1 MASLSDNFDELWQRL
16 RYGRG
21 LSHTGDDP
29 VYYLVF
35 HPSEMLEVKRRLRQ
49 WAAVLKKQDWTM
61 ETFSMAE
68 ATKGIFEKNEFRE
81 DVWLASEQDKCFDA
95 EAIQQINKQLESALV
110 DEGALKQRLSE
121 KLQSLAGR
129 ANTVLFVTDLEAL
142 HPYLRVG
149 VLEQQLQG
157 RFTVPTVFLYPGI
170 RDGKT
175 TLKFL
180 GIYPADG
187 NYRSV
192 HIGG

>member
-1 MASLSDNFDELWQRL
+1 MPSLSDNFDQLWQRL

-35 HPSEMLEVKRRLRQ
+35 HPSEMLEVKRSLRQ
-49 WAAVLKKQDWTM
+49 WAAVFKKQDWTM
-61 ETFSMAE
+61 EIFSMAE
-68 ATKGIFEKNEFRE
+68 AIKVIFETNEFR
-81 DVWLASEQDKCFDA
+81 DLWLASNEDKRFDT
-95 EAIQQINKQLESALV
+95 EAVQRVNKQLESALV
-110 DEGALKQRLSE
+110 DDGALKQRLAD
-121 KLQSLAGR
+121 KLQSLTGQM
-129 ANTVLFVTDLEAL
+129 NTVLFVTDIEAL

-149 VLEQQLQG
+149 VLEQQLHG

>member
-1 MASLSDNFDELWQRL
+1 MSSLGDNFDQLWQRL

-35 HPSEMLEVKRRLRQ
+35 HPSEMLEVKRHLRQ

-61 ETFSMAE
+61 EIFSMAE
-68 ATKGIFEKNEFRE
+68 VIKEIFKTNDFR
-81 DVWLASEQDKCFDA
+81 DVWLASEEDKRFDA
-95 EAIQQINKQLESALV
+95 EAVQQVNKQLESALV
-110 DEGALKQRLSE
+110 DEGTLKQRLTD
-121 KLQSLAGR
+121 KLELLVGR
-129 ANTVLFVTDLEAL
+129 RNTVLFVSDIEAL

>member
-1 MASLSDNFDELWQRL
+1 MSSLADNFDQLWQRL

-68 ATKGIFEKNEFRE
+68 VIKEIFEANDFR
-81 DVWLASEQDKCFDA
+81 DVWLASEEDKRFDA
-95 EAIQQINKQLESALV
+95 EAVQQVNKQLESALV
-110 DEGALKQRLSE
+110 DEGTLKQRLAD
-121 KLQSLAGR
+121 KLQLLAGR
-129 ANTVLFVTDLEAL
+129 TNTVLFVSDIEAM

>member
-1 MASLSDNFDELWQRL
+1 MPSLSDNFDQLWQRL

-68 ATKGIFEKNEFRE
+68 AIKEIFEANEFR
-81 DVWLASEQDKCFDA
+81 DLWLASEEDKRFDA
-95 EAIQQINKQLESALV
+95 EAVQQVDKQLESALV
-110 DEGALKQRLSE
+110 DEGTLKQRLAD

-129 ANTVLFVTDLEAL
+129 TNTVLFVSDLEAL

-192 HIGG
+192 HIGS

>member
-1 MASLSDNFDELWQRL
+1 MSSLSDNFDQLWQRL

-68 ATKGIFEKNEFRE
+68 AIKDIFSANEFRHMWLESEE
-81 DVWLASEQDKCFDA
+81 DRRFDP
-95 EAIQQINKQLESALV
+95 EALERLNDQLESALV
-110 DEGALKQRLSE
+110 DEGSLKQRLAE

-129 ANTVLFVTDLEAL
+129 TNTVLFVTDIEAL

-157 RFTVPTVFLYPGI
+157 RFTVPTVFLYPGV

>member
-1 MASLSDNFDELWQRL
+1 MPSLSDNFDQLWQRL

-49 WAAVLKKQDWTM
+49 WAAVLKKQDWAM
-61 ETFSMAE
+61 ETFSMAD
-68 ATKGIFEKNEFRE
+68 AIKDIFEANDFR
-81 DVWLASEQDKCFDA
+81 DLWLASEEDKRFDA
-95 EAIQQINKQLESALV
+95 EAVQQVNRQLESALV
-110 DEGALKQRLSE
+110 DEGTLKQRLAN
-121 KLQSLAGR
+121 KLQSLAGCT
-129 ANTVLFVTDLEAL
+129 NTVLFVTDVEAL

-157 RFTVPTVFLYPGI
+157 LFTVPTVFLYPGL

>member
-1 MASLSDNFDELWQRL
+1 MSSLSDNFDQLWQRL

-68 ATKGIFEKNEFRE
+68 AIKDIFSANEFRHLWLESEE
-81 DVWLASEQDKCFDA
+81 DRRFDT
-95 EAIQQINKQLESALV
+95 EAIERLNDQLESALV
-110 DEGALKQRLSE
+110 DEGSLKQRLAD
-121 KLQSLAGR
+121 KLQSLAGST
-129 ANTVLFVTDLEAL
+129 NTVLFVTDIEAL

-157 RFTVPTVFLYPGI
+157 RFTVPTVFLYPGV

>member
-1 MASLSDNFDELWQRL
+1 MESLSDSFDQLWQRIQ
-16 RYGRG
+16 YGRE

-29 VYYLVF
+29 VYYIVF
-35 HPSEMLEVKRRLRQ
+35 HPSKMLEVKRSIRQ
-49 WAAVLKKQDWTM
+49 WRAILKRQDWAM

-68 ATKGIFEKNEFRE
+68 AIKDIFSTNEFR
-81 DVWLASEQDKCFDA
+81 DLWLATEEDKRFDA
-95 EAIQQINKQLESALV
+95 ESIQRVNQQLESVLV
-110 DEGALKQRLSE
+110 SEGTLKERLGD
-121 KLQSLAGR
+121 KLNSLTGKK
-129 ANTVLFVTDLEAL
+129 NTVLFVTDVEAL

-149 VLEQQLQG
+149 ALEQQLQG
-157 RFTVPTVFLYPGI
+157 CFSVPTVFLYPGV

>member
-1 MASLSDNFDELWQRL
+1 MPPLSDNFDQLWQRL

-68 ATKGIFEKNEFRE
+68 AIKDILEANEFR
-81 DVWLASEQDKCFDA
+81 DLWLASEEDKRFDA
-95 EAIQQINKQLESALV
+95 EAVQQVDKQLESALV
-110 DEGALKQRLSE
+110 DEGTLKQRLAD
-121 KLQSLAGR
+121 KLQSLSGR
-129 ANTVLFVTDLEAL
+129 TNTVLFVSDLEAL

>member
-1 MASLSDNFDELWQRL
+1 MPSLSDNFDQLWQRL

-29 VYYLVF
+29 VYYLIF

-68 ATKGIFEKNEFRE
+68 AIKDIFEANEFR
-81 DVWLASEQDKCFDA
+81 DLWLASEEAKRFDV
-95 EAIQQINKQLESALV
+95 EAVQQVNKQLESALV
-110 DEGALKQRLSE
+110 DEGTLKHRL
-121 KLQSLAGR
+121 A
-129 ANTVLFVTDLEAL
+129 
-142 HPYLRVG
+142 
-149 VLEQQLQG
+149 
-157 RFTVPTVFLYPGI
+157 VPTVFLYPGI

>member
-1 MASLSDNFDELWQRL
+1 MASLSDNFDQLWQRL

-35 HPSEMLEVKRRLRQ
+35 HPSEMLEVKRRMRQ
-49 WAAVLKKQDWTM
+49 WAAVLKKQDWKM
-61 ETFSMAE
+61 EVFSMAE
-68 ATKGIFEKNEFRE
+68 AIQDIFENYDSR
-81 DVWLASEQDKCFDA
+81 DVWLKSDQDKSFDP
-95 EAIQQINKQLESALV
+95 EAVEQVNKTLEAALV
-110 DEGALKQRLSE
+110 EDGTLKQRLDDV
-121 KLQSLAGR
+121 LDSLAGQT
-129 ANTVLFVTDLEAL
+129 NTVLFVTDLEAL

>member
-1 MASLSDNFDELWQRL
+1 MSSLGDNFDQLWQRL

-68 ATKGIFEKNEFRE
+68 VIKEIFEANDFR
-81 DVWLASEQDKCFDA
+81 DVWLASEEDRRFDA
-95 EAIQQINKQLESALV
+95 EAVQQVNKQLESALV
-110 DEGALKQRLSE
+110 DEGTLKQRLAD
-121 KLQSLAGR
+121 KLQLLAGR
-129 ANTVLFVTDLEAL
+129 TNTVLFVSDIEAL

>member
-1 MASLSDNFDELWQRL
+1 MPSLSDNFDQLWQRL

-61 ETFSMAE
+61 EIFSMAE
-68 ATKGIFEKNEFRE
+68 AIKEIFEANEFR
-81 DVWLASEQDKCFDA
+81 DIWLASEEAKRFDA
-95 EAIQQINKQLESALV
+95 EAIQQVNKQLESALI
-110 DEGALKQRLSE
+110 DDAALKNRLDDR
-121 KLQSLAGR
+121 LQSLATKKHRAFCERLGSTASLFTGR
-129 ANTVLFVTDLEAL
+129 GARTTAPSAI
-142 HPYLRVG
+142 HCSHRVP
-149 VLEQQLQG
+149 L
-157 RFTVPTVFLYPGI
+157 PGI

>member
-1 MASLSDNFDELWQRL
+1 MPSLSDNFDQLWQRL

-49 WAAVLKKQDWTM
+49 WAAVLKKQDWAM
-61 ETFSMAE
+61 ETFSMAD
-68 ATKGIFEKNEFRE
+68 AIKDIFEANDFR
-81 DVWLASEQDKCFDA
+81 DLWLASEEDKRFDA
-95 EAIQQINKQLESALV
+95 EAVQQVNRQLESALV
-110 DEGALKQRLSE
+110 DEGTLRQRLAN
-121 KLQSLAGR
+121 KLQSLAGCT
-129 ANTVLFVTDLEAL
+129 NTVLFVTDVEAL

-157 RFTVPTVFLYPGI
+157 LFTVPTVFLYPGL